1 MVDILT
7 FVLWDIDSRDWQ
19 VKNKDKIL
27 NNILPNIKP
36 GKIILMHDNH
46 EYALNSLE
54 DLIKKLKDD
63 NYKFVTV
70 SELLEIKKIKENEW
84 QIMI

>member
-1 MVDILT
+1 M
-7 FVLWDIDSRDWQ
+7 LWDIDSRDWQ

-70 SELLEIKKIKENEW
+70 SELLEIKKIKENE
-84 QIMI
+84 